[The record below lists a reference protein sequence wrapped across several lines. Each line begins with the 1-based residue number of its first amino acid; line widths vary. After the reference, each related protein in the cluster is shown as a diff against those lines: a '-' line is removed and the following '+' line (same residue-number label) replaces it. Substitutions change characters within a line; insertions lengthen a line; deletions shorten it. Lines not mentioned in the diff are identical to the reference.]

1 MIIGFSLSLPVS
13 VFLPFRI
20 YSLLR
25 IVNIEKRRDPARGSR
40 YLVELELMEAGKK
53 VVRLSEYIY
62 FLHQRSR
69 HEQIIE
75 SREVITPSAPTVPS
89 KSPTSSSS
97 SAQSRS
103 STSWKDHW
111 PKPLLCQPIM
121 LQWRHDV
128 MVHIVVPGTKAK
140 SS

>member
-1 MIIGFSLSLPVS
+1 MLIGSSLTLSLSL
-13 VFLPFRI
+13 RI

-25 IVNIEKRRDPARGSR
+25 IVNVEKRRDPARGSR
-40 YLVELELMEAGKK
+40 YLVELELMEAGDR

-69 HEQIIE
+69 HEQIVE
-75 SREVITPSAPTVPS
+75 SRDVLTPSTPTVPS

-103 STSWKDHW
+103 SMSWRGHW

-128 MVHIVVPGTKAK
+128 MVHIVVPGTEAK
-140 SS
+140 G